1 MINLD
6 PAIIDQEKVRKT
18 RRKQLFKFAII
29 PLSLLVILSAVFLRP
44 GIYNILM
51 SFSYNNKNYS
61 SSASLSK
68 NQSVANPFEVY
79 LPHYN
84 EGVSNLHLQKYSDA
98 EANFEKS
105 ADLNPPDEM
114 ICKINVNLSYS
125 IEKQADALTVQE
137 EYLEAITRYNIAMSK
152 LYNDGCLSDG
162 LNSKDA
168 NAEDARDRIE
178 QKIAEANRAMNGT
191 EGNNDSKQS
200 TGNAP
205 SMDDI
210 KEVIDNSLN
219 DSNDLREMRDKTGK
233 NRNGSTPPTA
243 PAENSYHW

>member
-18 RRKQLFKFAII
+18 RRKQLFKFALI
-29 PLSLLVILSAVFLRP
+29 PLSLLIILSAVFLRP

-68 NQSVANPFEVY
+68 NQSVANPFEV
-79 LPHYN
+79 
-84 EGVSNLHLQKYSDA
+84 HLQKYSDA

-162 LNSKDA
+162 LDSKDA

-191 EGNNDSKQS
+191 EGNDDSNQS

-219 DSNDLREMRDKTGK
+219 SSNDLRVMRDKTGK
-233 NRNGSTPPTA
+233 NGNTPPTA
-243 PAENSYHW
+243 PAENSYPW